1 MIFNIIPVKERL
13 LSYYATV
20 FHEQAFFIFG
30 GRKWSNGDYYDLSG
44 IGRLDAIT
52 RKWSVAGYLK
62 NARNGHA
69 VVFDG
74 IQFLVIGGDGY
85 QKTENCVPNGDT
97 ITCTEQKLEL
107 GYYTD
112 YPELMLVD
120 EDYGDDC

>member
-1 MIFNIIPVKERL
+1 MGP
-13 LSYYATV
+13 
-20 FHEQAFFIFG
+20 
-30 GRKWSNGDYYDLSG
+30 NGDYYDVSG

-52 RKWSVAGYLK
+52 RKWSLGGYLK
-62 NARNGHA
+62 QARNGHA

-74 IQFLVIGGDGY
+74 TQFLVIGGEGY

-120 EDYGDDC
+120 DDFGNDC

>member
-1 MIFNIIPVKERL
+1 MIIPIKANRI
-13 LSYYATV
+13 YGYATV
-20 FHEQAFFIFG
+20 FHKQAFFIFG

-74 IQFLVIGGDGY
+74 TQFLVIGGDGH